1 MTEKNESV
9 DSSNKNCETE
19 TITIEME
26 ITRNVGHYI
35 LLVSIGCS
43 LGLRC

>member
-9 DSSNKNCETE
+9 DNSNKNCENE
-19 TITIEME
+19 TITTEME
-26 ITRNVGHYI
+26 ITRNVGHCF